1 MDMLK
6 ITGLAVVAVS
16 LSVLLRQKNP
26 EYSLMLS
33 LASGILIISMLISS
47 ASPLFERIG
56 GLLEASGA
64 QAEYVQILFKSLGL
78 CFVTQIA
85 FDGCRDLGE
94 TAIASKVETAGKIS
108 VLLVSLPL
116 FEQVLSIVNSL
127 IG

>member
-64 QAEYVQILFKSLGL
+64 QAEDVQILFKSLGL

-85 FDGCRDLGE
+85 CDGCRDLGE

>member
-64 QAEYVQILFKSLGL
+64 QAEYVQSLGL

-85 FDGCRDLGE
+85 CDGCRDLGE

>member
-33 LASGILIISMLISS
+33 LASGILISS

-85 FDGCRDLGE
+85 CDGCRDLGE

>member
-56 GLLEASGA
+56 GLLEARGA
-64 QAEYVQILFKSLGL
+64 QAE
-78 CFVTQIA
+78 
-85 FDGCRDLGE
+85 
-94 TAIASKVETAGKIS
+94 
-108 VLLVSLPL
+108 
-116 FEQVLSIVNSL
+116 
-127 IG
+127 

>member
-47 ASPLFERIG
+47 AL
-56 GLLEASGA
+56 
-64 QAEYVQILFKSLGL
+64 
-78 CFVTQIA
+78 
-85 FDGCRDLGE
+85 
-94 TAIASKVETAGKIS
+94 
-108 VLLVSLPL
+108 
-116 FEQVLSIVNSL
+116 
-127 IG
+127 